1 MTILAIL
8 ELCGV
13 AADVIA
19 QIAAI
24 VNVED
29 DLSAEQIA
37 AIKARMDQA
46 EQDWADA

>member
-29 DLSAEQIA
+29 ELSSEQIA
-37 AIKARMDQA
+37 AIKARMQEA
-46 EQDWADA
+46 EDDWARA